1 MEEKG
6 QPICQC
12 HLRLVAVTQEE
23 SSTLGDRTGQTI
35 GLTPS
40 FLLM

>member
-6 QPICQC
+6 QPICQS
-12 HLRLVAVTQEE
+12 HLRLVAVTQE
-23 SSTLGDRTGQTI
+23 SSTLGDSTGQTI

>member
-6 QPICQC
+6 QQMCQC
-12 HLRLVAVTQEE
+12 HLRLVAFTQEE
-23 SSTLGDRTGQTI
+23 SSTLRDSIGQTI
-35 GLTPS
+35 DLTPS

>member
-1 MEEKG
+1 MEEQG
-6 QPICQC
+6 QQISQC
-12 HLRLVAVTQEE
+12 HLRLVAFTREE
-23 SSTLGDRTGQTI
+23 SSTLGDCKGKTI